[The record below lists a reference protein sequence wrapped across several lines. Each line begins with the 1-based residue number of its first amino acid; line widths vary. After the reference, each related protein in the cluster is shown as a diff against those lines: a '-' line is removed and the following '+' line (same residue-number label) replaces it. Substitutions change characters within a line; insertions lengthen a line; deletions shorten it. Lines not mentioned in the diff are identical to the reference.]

1 MLIISRY
8 YKGLDLSEDI
18 QCMYELI
25 LKVEDSN
32 IRNQLQTQLS
42 NISDAIDKKGKII
55 KDAIKK
61 LEEL

>member
-1 MLIISRY
+1 MSRY

-18 QCMYELI
+18 QRMYELI
-25 LKVEDSN
+25 LKVKDSN

>member
-1 MLIISRY
+1 MSRY

-18 QCMYELI
+18 QYMYELT

-32 IRNQLQTQLS
+32 IRNQLQMQLS
-42 NISDAIDKKGKII
+42 NINHVIAEKGKII
-55 KDAIKK
+55 KDVIGK

>member
-1 MLIISRY
+1 MSRY

-18 QCMYELI
+18 QRMYELI

-42 NISDAIDKKGKII
+42 NISDAIDKKKENY
-55 KDAIKK
+55 KRCN
-61 LEEL
+61 

>member
-1 MLIISRY
+1 MSRY

-25 LKVEDSN
+25 LKLEDSN

>member
-1 MLIISRY
+1 MSRY

-18 QCMYELI
+18 QYMYELI

-32 IRNQLQTQLS
+32 IRNQLQMQLS
-42 NISDAIDKKGKII
+42 NINHVIAEKGKII
-55 KDAIKK
+55 KDVIGK

>member
-1 MLIISRY
+1 MSRY

-18 QCMYELI
+18 QRMYELI

>member
-1 MLIISRY
+1 MSRY

-32 IRNQLQTQLS
+32 IRKQLQIQLS
-42 NISDAIDKKGKII
+42 NINHVITEKGKII
-55 KDAIKK
+55 KDVIGK